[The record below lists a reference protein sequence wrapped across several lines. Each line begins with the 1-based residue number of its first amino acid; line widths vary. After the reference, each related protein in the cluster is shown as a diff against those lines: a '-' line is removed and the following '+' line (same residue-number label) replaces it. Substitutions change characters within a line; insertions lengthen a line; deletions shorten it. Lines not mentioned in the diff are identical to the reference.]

1 MIESFMTIWT
11 MSVSSNSALER
22 LFCFSESSYS
32 LFSFNNY
39 NLLFLEFSLFG
50 FKMHQPFFLV

>member
-11 MSVSSNSALER
+11 PSVSSNSVLKETV
-22 LFCFSESSYS
+22 
-32 LFSFNNY
+32 SFYEISWLLYQFNKY

-50 FKMHQPFFLV
+50 FKMHQPFFLF